1 MRPMSY
7 TQQQMQQTQNV
18 NQFRGAPMGNTMHT
32 MGGAGLALLGSIVG
46 YFMLDDKL
54 KKTAVLTGVV
64 AAASMVAGGK
74 LQEM

>member
-1 MRPMSY
+1 
-7 TQQQMQQTQNV
+7 
-18 NQFRGAPMGNTMHT
+18 MGNTMHT

-46 YFMLDDKL
+46 YFMLDEKL